1 MNVVVCHYHFFKY
14 QTAWICSASRQS
26 MSFVMSVMC
35 QCTSMI
41 PSIAEIANFDNVQ
54 DNGMM
59 TTYNKALAVGSL
71 YWREFKV
78 QRVQYFGFGFYYTSI
93 WKDWEHIW
101 IATQHTGVYTT
112 DPFCLIIEGIKLLCH
127 YLEQLVP
134 IMNLTEGGILERRW
148 SKSPLNFPLASGIQ
162 KN

>member
-1 MNVVVCHYHFFKY
+1 
-14 QTAWICSASRQS
+14 

-93 WKDWEHIW
+93 
-101 IATQHTGVYTT
+101 
-112 DPFCLIIEGIKLLCH
+112 
-127 YLEQLVP
+127 
-134 IMNLTEGGILERRW
+134 
-148 SKSPLNFPLASGIQ
+148 
-162 KN
+162 